1 MSVCVCGPRAPV
13 CAGAGSAGPRA
24 RPASRGQAQEAGG
37 AAAHLPSWLREACFP
52 GAQVAVSV
60 HLDPEWG
67 KDKKSRTVPALLK
80 TNLAPGEACSSP
92 SCQSHLPAPAR
103 PPPKDKAESSDLIT
117 PQKGSDSEAP
127 PTPPGLLLGPEALLS
142 HTCALLHQ
150 ALEARV
156 WGAPCCMPPAADDHG
171 PLAHFVTAP
180 RGQGWTLGF
189 VDITHQGSGQ
199 GMGSLVEEGRGRSG
213 QEA

>member
-1 MSVCVCGPRAPV
+1 MCVRSACARVCGGRLCRAQGPA
-13 CAGAGSAGPRA
+13 CLKGAGTGSRRGG
-24 RPASRGQAQEAGG
+24 RPHTCLLGC
-37 AAAHLPSWLREACFP
+37 EACFP

-156 WGAPCCMPPAADDHG
+156 WEAPCCMAPAADDHG

-213 QEA
+213 QEV